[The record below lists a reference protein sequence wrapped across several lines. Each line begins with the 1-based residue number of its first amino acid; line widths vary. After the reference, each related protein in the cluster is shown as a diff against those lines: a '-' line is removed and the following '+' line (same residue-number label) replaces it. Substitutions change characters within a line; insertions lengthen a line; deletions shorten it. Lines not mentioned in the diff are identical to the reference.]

1 MDTFEAIE
9 TRRSIKHFDPD
20 HKFSE
25 GEINRLMTAALLSPT
40 SFNMQN
46 WRFVVVTDPQLRTKL
61 RAASYNQAQISEA
74 SVLLVLTASL
84 EAFKQDPEKYWHE
97 APPETAKAMV
107 EMMVR
112 FYQGNEQ
119 LQRDEAMRSV
129 GIAAQ
134 TIMLAARAMGYDSC
148 PMIGFD
154 PRKVGELI
162 NLPDNHVIGMLITVG
177 KAKEPARRRSG
188 QLPLDKV
195 VIRER
200 F

>member
-9 TRRSIKHFDPD
+9 TRRSVKHYDPD
-20 HKFSE
+20 HKLTE
-25 GEINRLMTAALLSPT
+25 EEINRLMTAALLSPT

-46 WRFVVVTDPQLRTKL
+46 WRFVVVTDPELRKEL

-84 EAFKQDPEKYWHE
+84 DAFKQEPEQYWHD

-107 EMMVR
+107 GMMTG
-112 FYQGNEQ
+112 FYEGNEQ
-119 LQRDEAMRSV
+119 LQRDEAMRSI

-148 PMIGFD
+148 PIIGFD
-154 PRKVGELI
+154 QKKVAQLI
-162 NLPDNHVIGMLITVG
+162 NLPDHHVIGMLITVG
-177 KAKEPARRRSG
+177 KALKPARQRSG

-195 VIRER
+195 VIREK